1 MIPLVVLDIDGT
13 IVGTGGQ
20 VQQCIWDAVD
30 RATEVGVKVVACT
43 GRPALGTSL
52 KIAQRLGPNNPHVFQ
67 SGAHVGYPDG
77 RTLKASALGSAAT
90 QRLIESSRRLGIV
103 LELYTPNALFVE
115 RKTPLSEAH
124 AKLLGVAPIVRDLED
139 VAAKEPVVRAQWVVS
154 EGREH
159 ELAAHA
165 PEGVQVSH
173 ATSPALPG
181 VAFVSVTNEGVS
193 KASAVVRLAEHLR
206 IDLEDVMA
214 VGDSGG
220 DIPML
225 DVVGHPRVMANA
237 TDELLERY
245 RNVVGDVE
253 ECGAAEALDE
263 AMTWRRDVSEP
274 G

>member
-13 IVGTGGQ
+13 IVGVGGQ
-20 VQQCIWDAVD
+20 VQQCVWDAVD
-30 RATEVGVKVVACT
+30 RATEAGVKVAACT
-43 GRPALGTSL
+43 GRPALGSAL
-52 KIAQRLGPNNPHVFQ
+52 RIAQRLGPNNPHVFQ

-77 RTLKASALGSAAT
+77 RTLKASALGDAAT
-90 QRLIESSRRLGIV
+90 RQLIESSRRLGIV
-103 LELYTPNALFVE
+103 LELYTPNSLFVE
-115 RKTPLSEAH
+115 RKTPLSESH

-139 VAAKEPVVRAQWVVS
+139 VAAKEPVVRAQWVVP

-181 VAFVSVTNEGVS
+181 IAFVSVTNEGVS

-206 IDLEDVMA
+206 IDLDDVMA
-214 VGDSGG
+214 VGDSAG

-237 TDELLERY
+237 TAEVLERY

-253 ECGAAEALDE
+253 ECGAVQALDE
-263 AMTWRRDVSEP
+263 AIAWRREATDSA
-274 G
+274 